1 MAPML
6 FEKSGDELMKIFLA
20 AVAFAALMT
29 SPLFAESPGS
39 EGPASRIYLNQ
50 QSQFGAHNR
59 DYMFA
64 PRSNQDSMDK
74 SLCSTAHDFCPG
86 FHGDNG

>member
-1 MAPML
+1 
-6 FEKSGDELMKIFLA
+6 MKMILA

-29 SPLFAESPGS
+29 SSLFAHSPRN
-39 EGPASRIYLNQ
+39 EAPASRIYLNQ
-50 QSQFGAHNR
+50 QTGFGVHNR

-64 PRSNQDSMDK
+64 PRSNQDAMDK

>member
-6 FEKSGDELMKIFLA
+6 FEKSGEKLMKMILA
-20 AVAFAALMT
+20 AVTFAALMT
-29 SPLFAESPGS
+29 SPLFAQSPRS

-50 QSQFGAHNR
+50 QKHHR

-64 PRSNQDSMDK
+64 PGSNQDSMDN

>member
-1 MAPML
+1 
-6 FEKSGDELMKIFLA
+6 MKMILA

-29 SPLFAESPGS
+29 SPLFAQSPRS
-39 EGPASRIYLNQ
+39 EEPASRIYLNQ
-50 QSQFGAHNR
+50 QRQFGIDNR
-59 DYMFA
+59 DYTFA
-64 PRSNQDSMDK
+64 PRSNQYSMDK